1 MVDGAAISLRG
12 ASVNVGGRTVWRDV
26 DLEVDRG
33 EFVAVLGPNGVGKS
47 TLLKALLGLLPA
59 SAGEIR
65 VLGRPAGTAG
75 HAIGYLPQRRS
86 FDPALRIR
94 GVDIVRLGLDGDR
107 WGVPVPWRTSARREL
122 APTARRVDRVGRSVG
137 VRAPSGR

>member
-12 ASVNVGGRTVWRDV
+12 ASVTVGGRTVWRDV

-94 GVDIVRLGLDGDR
+94 GSTSCGWVSTATGGACPCPGGRARAASFTDGS
-107 WGVPVPWRTSARREL
+107 TS
-122 APTARRVDRVGRSVG
+122 
-137 VRAPSGR
+137 